1 MVALLEK
8 QTITP
13 SISDITING
22 VQIPTKG
29 ILLNATSLYKAAG
42 YPPAKTA
49 HNFPKLKET
58 QQLMLDIVAKYQVF
72 NLIDSESGAKGG
84 IYFHPILALKYAE
97 YLGNGVD
104 TQLKYYC
111 NVDISTPSLE
121 ERIKDH
127 YRNLH
132 KLHYKQFCGV
142 LDELGAT
149 NETYPIIGSLL
160 TSRLYPTG
168 VKKSVDEYS
177 SDELQIKIDIILALQ
192 RLYLSHKR
200 VIKGHDAIV
209 NFAIDKLELAR

>member
-1 MVALLEK
+1 MVALLDK
-8 QTITP
+8 QVTTV
-13 SISDITING
+13 SGITING
-22 VQIPTKG
+22 VEIPTKG
-29 ILLNATSLYKAAG
+29 ILINATSLYKAAR

-58 QQLMLDIVAKYQVF
+58 QQLILDIVAKHQVF

-84 IYFHPILALKYAE
+84 IYFHPLLAIKYAE

-104 TQLKYYC
+104 IQLKKYYSF
-111 NVDISTPSLE
+111 DISLPSLD
-121 ERIKDH
+121 ERVKNH
-127 YRNLH
+127 YRDLH

-177 SDELQIKIDIILALQ
+177 SDELQIKIDMILALQ